1 MSSECCFL
9 YHYKDQCLLSSKPS
23 RIIKLWSLQ
32 KLVSSK
38 SISLFNPVYA
48 IPWKYCYWTF
58 SHCKLSML
66 VTRHVFLLY
75 YFPGFHI
82 SNTWSRVS
90 FYRNILIRM
99 PWAKASWKSS
109 ARPPLGGLSSTL
121 NWRGQKETYNAL
133 RTPMRSR
140 KAPKVRS
147 TAFLHH
153 FLSRDHSSTDIKLI
167 PLELIFSAERRARCE
182 NWNTSFREGS
192 NLWTGWSI
200 DAKHC
205 KLCLH
210 MFGHFSFIVIHP
222 YYFALCIGILN
233 CKGLLLSSIYPVIFS
248 LYNSKV

>member
-1 MSSECCFL
+1 M
-9 YHYKDQCLLSSKPS
+9 LL
-23 RIIKLWSLQ
+23 LESLQ
-32 KLVSSK
+32 RSMLIVVKTVQNHETVIITKACVLKVDF
-38 SISLFNPVYA
+38 SLQSC
-48 IPWKYCYWTF
+48 ICYTLKILLLNIF
-58 SHCKLSML
+58 PLQTILSML

-82 SNTWSRVS
+82 SNTWSWVS

-140 KAPKVRS
+140 QAPKVRS
-147 TAFLHH
+147 TAFLDY

-167 PLELIFSAERRARCE
+167 PLELILSAERRSRWE

-192 NLWTGWSI
+192 NLWTGPNRR
-200 DAKHC
+200 
-205 KLCLH
+205 
-210 MFGHFSFIVIHP
+210 G
-222 YYFALCIGILN
+222 AL
-233 CKGLLLSSIYPVIFS
+233 
-248 LYNSKV
+248 